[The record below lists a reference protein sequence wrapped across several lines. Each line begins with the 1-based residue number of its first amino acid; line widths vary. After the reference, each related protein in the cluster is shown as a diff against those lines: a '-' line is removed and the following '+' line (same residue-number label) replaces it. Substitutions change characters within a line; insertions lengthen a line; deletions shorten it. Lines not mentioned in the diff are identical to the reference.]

1 MEIRFRN
8 ARLRA
13 LCEQQARAKRRLGS
27 DSARKLRARL
37 SDLEA
42 AACVT
47 ELQAGR
53 PHPLTGDRR
62 GQFALGLAGG
72 HRLVFSAVRDS
83 NPLHEDRDIDWSR
96 VTAICIEFIGDYHD

>member
-8 ARLRA
+8 ARLRT
-13 LCEQQARAKRRLGS
+13 LCEEQARAKRRLGS

-47 ELQAGR
+47 ELHAGR
-53 PHPLTGDRR
+53 SHPLTGDRR
-62 GQFALGLAGG
+62 GQFALDLAGS
-72 HRLVFSAVRDS
+72 HRLVFSAVSD
-83 NPLHEDRDIDWSR
+83 PFPGDGHGVHSR
-96 VTAICIEFIGDYHD
+96 LPSA

>member
-13 LCEQQARAKRRLGS
+13 LCEEQARAKRRLGS

-37 SDLEA
+37 IDLEA

-53 PHPLTGDRR
+53 PHPLTEDRR
-62 GQFALGLAGG
+62 SQFALDLAGG
-72 HRLVFSAVRDS
+72 HRLVFSAVLDPS
-83 NPLHEDRDIDWSR
+83 PLHDDQDIDWSR
-96 VTAICIEFIGDYHD
+96 VTAVRIEFIGGYHD